1 MEGSSMKYLALV
13 KYTAEACR
21 GLAKDG
27 LGSRRSALE
36 EASRAQGVTID
47 EFWAVDSFDWNVAF
61 VFTAPD
67 DQPAGVR
74 VAQFVVSYGVGHI
87 ENSLVL
93 PLVST
98 AEADAVLQT
107 FVAAKAPGA

>member
-1 MEGSSMKYLALV
+1 MKYLALV
-13 KYTAEACR
+13 KYTAEAC
-21 GLAKDG
+21 GAIAKDG
-27 LGSRRSALE
+27 LGSRRDALQSA
-36 EASRAQGVTID
+36 SQAQGVTID

-61 VFTAPD
+61 IMSVPD

-93 PLVST
+93 PLVPT
-98 AEADAVLQT
+98 AEADAAMQT
-107 FVAAKAPGA
+107 FVAAQAPGT